1 MAESKTA
8 NELMFEKLAEGLD
21 STSQLTHALLTE
33 IRESEAD
40 FAAIKTELAILR
52 ENVKSLSNI
61 VREGNGATSL
71 LTKIALIEQRIDSI
85 DKWMDNH
92 ADSHRSLKL
101 EIGTIKEEIDDL
113 QKSTDAVEKSVEQIW
128 SKIEESE
135 KEQRDSI
142 HREVE
147 LAHVHKKSA
156 AVLKEERQ
164 KALTKILA
172 AIVIAAITF
181 VATWYAKD
189 MISPEEKPRHDQRP
203 SYEMKT
209 EPNREHKQPHNK
221 KTESPKQP
229 HPSPSSSSA
238 QP

>member
-1 MAESKTA
+1 MAGSKTA

-52 ENVKSLSNI
+52 ENVKGLSSI

-71 LTKIALIEQRIDSI
+71 LTKIALIEQKLDSI
-85 DKWMDNH
+85 DKWVDNH
-92 ADSHRSLKL
+92 ADSHRALKL

-113 QKSTDAVEKSVEQIW
+113 QKSAESADKALDRIW
-128 SKIEESE
+128 NKIEESE

-147 LAHVHKKSA
+147 LEHLHKKSA
-156 AVLKEERQ
+156 AKIKEERQ
-164 KALTKILA
+164 RAAAKIIA
-172 AIVIAAITF
+172 AIVIAVITF
-181 VATWYAKD
+181 LATWFAKD
-189 MISPEEKPRHDQRP
+189 MIA
-203 SYEMKT
+203 
-209 EPNREHKQPHNK
+209 PNHGQHVEQPIPAV
-221 KTESPKQP
+221 SA
-229 HPSPSSSSA
+229 A